1 MLLLTGATGNIG
13 RELTR
18 FLDSHDTDFRA
29 LVRDPARA
37 ATLPARAEAALGD
50 LDDPASIDRAMSG
63 ITALFL
69 LVPGIGLDH
78 TRTLL
83 RAAERAE
90 VQRIVLISSAHVLI
104 DPLPAMGTWHRDREN
119 LVRDTA
125 IPATILRPGGYMS
138 NALEWI
144 PNLRSGT
151 PILDPSG
158 PGRFA
163 PIDPADIAEVAAR
176 CLTNPGH
183 TGQSYHLTGPEPLTV
198 AEQVAILARTLNRD
212 IKIRETATPEE
223 AVAARYPQGAPPALA
238 AAIVEGFALLR
249 ANRADAR
256 TDTVTQLL
264 GRPPRTFAAWC
275 EAHRAAFT
283 N

>member
-18 FLDSHDTDFRA
+18 ILDARDIDFRA

-37 ATLPARAEAALGD
+37 ATLPAHAEAALGD
-50 LDDPASIDRAMSG
+50 LDDPDSVDRAMTG
-63 ITALFL
+63 VTALFL

-83 RAAERAE
+83 RAADRAG
-90 VQRIVLISSAHVLI
+90 VRRIVLISSAHVLI
-104 DPLPAMGTWHRDREN
+104 DPLPAMGSWHHEREN
-119 LVRDTA
+119 LVRTCG
-125 IPATILRPGGYMS
+125 IPYTILRPGGYMS

-144 PNLRSGT
+144 PNLRSGD
-151 PILDPSG
+151 PLLDPSG

-176 CLTNPGH
+176 CLTEPGH
-183 TGQSYHLTGPEPLTV
+183 AGKSYHLTGPESLTV
-198 AEQVAILARTLNRD
+198 GEQVAVLSRILDRD
-212 IKIRETATPEE
+212 IKIREVTTPEE
-223 AVAARYPQGAPPALA
+223 AVAARFPHGAPPRLA

-249 ANRADAR
+249 ADTVGAR
-256 TDTVTQLL
+256 TGAVAELL
-264 GRPPRTFAAWC
+264 GRPPRSFAAWC
-275 EAHRAAFT
+275 EAHRAAFEH
-283 N
+283 

>member
-18 FLDSHDTDFRA
+18 VLDANDLDFRA

-37 ATLPARAEAALGD
+37 ATLPAHAEARLGD
-50 LDDPASIDRAMSG
+50 LDDPESLDRAMIGVTS
-63 ITALFL
+63 LFL

-83 RAAERAE
+83 LAAERAG
-90 VQRIVLISSAHVLI
+90 VGRIVMISSAHVLVE
-104 DPLPAMGTWHRDREN
+104 PLPAMGSWHHEREN
-119 LVRDTA
+119 LVRA
-125 IPATILRPGGYMS
+125 SGIPYTILRPGGYMS

-144 PNLRSGT
+144 PALRAGD
-151 PILDPSG
+151 PVLDPSG

-176 CLTNPGH
+176 CLTEPGH
-183 TGQSYHLTGPEPLTV
+183 TGAAYHLTGPESLTV
-198 AEQVAILARTLNRD
+198 ADQVAILSRILDRD

-223 AVAARYPQGAPPALA
+223 AVAARFPHGAPPRLA
-238 AAIVEGFALLR
+238 EAIVEGFALM
-249 ANRADAR
+249 RADTVGAR
-256 TDTVTQLL
+256 TDTVAELL
-264 GRPPRTFAAWC
+264 GRPPRAFADWC
-275 EAHRAAFT
+275 TAHREAFAD
-283 N
+283 